1 MFFDPDRM
9 VSVYENDL
17 DICVATDE
25 KAQEKWERENI
36 LIEKRIWP
44 SRKGDLEIRDM
55 ETRHIFNC
63 IDMLNRKIENDGPD
77 ARSAVYLRM
86 FRSELKRRKIF
97 CKEYLQAIEAR
108 KGR

>member
-1 MFFDPDRM
+1 MLFHSTSDIWHEDRSNGAEPDPE
-9 VSVYENDL
+9 YERDYSA
-17 DICVATDE
+17 VHE
-25 KAQEKWERENI
+25 G
-36 LIEKRIWP
+36 IWP